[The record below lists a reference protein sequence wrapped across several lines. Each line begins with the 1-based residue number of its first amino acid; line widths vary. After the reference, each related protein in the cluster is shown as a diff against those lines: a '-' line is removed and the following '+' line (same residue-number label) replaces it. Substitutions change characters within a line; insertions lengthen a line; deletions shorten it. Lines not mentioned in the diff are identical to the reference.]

1 MDNKF
6 ILNQKYAKR
15 GTILARIERKKA
27 AAAN

>member
-15 GTILARIERKKA
+15 GTILARIERKKNA
-27 AAAN
+27 AK